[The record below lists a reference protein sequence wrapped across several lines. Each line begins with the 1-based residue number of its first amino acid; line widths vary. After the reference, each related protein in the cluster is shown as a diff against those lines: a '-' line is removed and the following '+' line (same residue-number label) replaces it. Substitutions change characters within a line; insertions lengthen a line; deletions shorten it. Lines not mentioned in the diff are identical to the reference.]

1 MIGCP
6 GSICKY
12 FIYYVIVYLL
22 SCFKLIRKSR
32 TAIAGQ
38 LIKQIWSHSCYLS
51 KNKGSCL
58 KRPNDLVTSKKLLFM
73 VSKSIQEALNKQ
85 VQMEAESSQAY
96 LAMASWA
103 EIQPGLEGVT
113 NFFYQQSDEE
123 RVHML
128 KLLRFINERGGFGMV
143 PALAQPIVT
152 FKSIKNVF
160 EEFLKHELKVSDS
173 INELVHLSLSE
184 KDYATHNFLQWYVNE
199 QMEEER
205 VARTLND
212 KLEMVGDDKGGLY
225 LFDRD
230 IMNYRGAD
238 GKK

>member
-1 MIGCP
+1 M
-6 GSICKY
+6 
-12 FIYYVIVYLL
+12 
-22 SCFKLIRKSR
+22 
-32 TAIAGQ
+32 
-38 LIKQIWSHSCYLS
+38 LS
-51 KNKGSCL
+51 K
-58 KRPNDLVTSKKLLFM
+58 T
-73 VSKSIQEALNKQ
+73 IQDALNKQ

-103 EIQPGLEGVT
+103 EIQPGLQGVT
-113 NFFYQQSDEE
+113 EFFYKQSDEE

-128 KLLRFINERGGFGMV
+128 KLIRFINERGGFAMI
-143 PALAQPIVT
+143 PALEQPLLT
-152 FKSIKNVF
+152 FQSIIRVF

-173 INELVHLSLSE
+173 INDLVHLSLTE

-212 KLEMVGDDKGGLY
+212 KLEMIGDDKSGMY

-230 IMNYRGAD
+230 ILNYPGVAE
-238 GKK
+238 KK